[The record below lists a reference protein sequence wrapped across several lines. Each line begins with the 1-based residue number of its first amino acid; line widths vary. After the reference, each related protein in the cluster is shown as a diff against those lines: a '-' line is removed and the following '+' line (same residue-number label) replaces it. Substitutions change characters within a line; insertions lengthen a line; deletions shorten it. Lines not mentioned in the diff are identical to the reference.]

1 MGITAQNVKLVRVT
15 DPDVI
20 KDNVVFVTEEID
32 TLGFEYCQVYCY
44 FGDTDI
50 AMAVLKMQE
59 SATSG
64 SGFVDITG
72 QIYGTSTGVGGSAS
86 TLPSATDDNTF
97 VCFDIDLRNR
107 ERYLDLSATAGN
119 GALGTYMSAFAILSR
134 GHDTPMTAT
143 ERGCGQI
150 LRTT

>member
-1 MGITAQNVKLVRVT
+1 MAVSAQNVKLVRVT

-20 KDNVVFVTEEID
+20 KDNAAFVTEEID

-44 FGDTDI
+44 IGDTDI
-50 AMAVLKMQE
+50 PMAVLKMQE

-64 SGFVDITG
+64 SGFADISG
-72 QIYGTSTGVGGSAS
+72 QVYGTSTDTDGNTSS
-86 TLPSATDDNTF
+86 LPSATDDNSF

-107 ERYLDLSATAGN
+107 ERYLDLSATAGD
-119 GALGTYMSAFAILSR
+119 GATGTYMTAWCVLSR
-134 GHDTPMTAT
+134 GHDTPHTAT
-143 ERGCGQI
+143 ERGCGQV